1 MSTFYEF
8 IKFEGMQR
16 AKKAA
21 GPIVSA
27 LPSKLV
33 KCSIGAFKTLGL
45 PFQISH
51 QQTQPLV
58 YPQPAFPS
66 LEL

>member
-16 AKKAA
+16 EKKRQ
-21 GPIVSA
+21 GRYNPA
-27 LPSKLV
+27 LPSKIV